1 MGKSKRIKKNE
12 YHFETLNQNV
22 KTKCLP
28 ARYHTPTPPSNNICD
43 YCNQKF
49 KTPDD
54 EEGIMLICGHAF
66 HHRCFAE
73 KNSRCNYCLEFYKK
87 GVVSNIKSYINRLE
101 KTDRVNNSLSEDET
115 LNDENSNNG
124 DDDDEYEVLEEQISV
139 EFNNALELIKTW

>member
-1 MGKSKRIKKNE
+1 
-12 YHFETLNQNV
+12 
-22 KTKCLP
+22 
-28 ARYHTPTPPSNNICD
+28 
-43 YCNQKF
+43 
-49 KTPDD
+49 
-54 EEGIMLICGHAF
+54 MLFIIDVL
-66 HHRCFAE
+66 